1 MMENDDRTTINGTR
15 DGDTPSAQTG
25 PSRPTGVIPLR
36 SRVPPSPDAILCE
49 MRRYWTS
56 LRQGRAV
63 PTRADVD
70 PRAIARCLDH
80 TFILERVAPGA
91 ARIRLAG
98 RHLIDL
104 MGMEVR
110 GMPICALVQPS
121 SRGRLS
127 DVLETVFK
135 APQIVQLSLT
145 ARAEYARPA
154 LSGQMLLLPLRSDLG
169 DITRILGCLVSE
181 GEAGVA
187 PRRFDLT
194 GEQISPIIEGGKILA
209 PSPSCFGLAE
219 DPADFAL
226 ATPMRGHPGASRLA
240 EGDVPNASATPE
252 ERRAT
257 FRVIHN
263 DPEP

>member
-15 DGDTPSAQTG
+15 DASTPPAQSG
-25 PSRPTGVIPLR
+25 PSRPNGIIPLR
-36 SRVPPSPDAILCE
+36 SRIPPSPDVILRE
-49 MRRYWTS
+49 MRDYWTG
-56 LRQGRAV
+56 LRKGRAV

-70 PRAIARCLDH
+70 PRAISRCLDY

-135 APQIVQLSLT
+135 APQIVQLSL
-145 ARAEYARPA
+145 ASRADYARPA

-181 GEAGVA
+181 GDAGVA

-194 GEQISPIIEGGKILA
+194 GEQISPIIEGGKTLA
-209 PSPSCFGLAE
+209 PSPSYLGFAE
-219 DPADFAL
+219 DPADFTL
-226 ATPMRGHPGASRLA
+226 AMPMRGHPGASPLA
-240 EGDVPNASATPE
+240 KGSAPNEPATPE
-252 ERRAT
+252 ERRAS
-257 FRVIHN
+257 FRVIRS
-263 DPEP
+263 DAES